1 MEGGAAER
9 DELLRRQMKIMPP
22 ARFEQ
27 LVMELAQREFPEVRR
42 LQRPDGGADVLR
54 PAIEG
59 RKAEVWQAKRYG
71 DSINWEECQNSLA
84 TAIKRWKPAI
94 VIFCFARD
102 LSQQLEASF
111 AQKLVEHPDAQANDV
126 AVTVW
131 NQSELVRRLEENPEL
146 KPRFFGPEQ
155 DPLIMRLDRMAKAGG
170 LLESAEDL
178 ARIFR

>member
-84 TAIKRWKPAI
+84 TAIQA
-94 VIFCFARD
+94 
-102 LSQQLEASF
+102 LEAGHRHLLLRTRPVSAAGGAVF

-146 KPRFFGPEQ
+146 KPRFFW
-155 DPLIMRLDRMAKAGG
+155 
-170 LLESAEDL
+170 S
-178 ARIFR
+178 